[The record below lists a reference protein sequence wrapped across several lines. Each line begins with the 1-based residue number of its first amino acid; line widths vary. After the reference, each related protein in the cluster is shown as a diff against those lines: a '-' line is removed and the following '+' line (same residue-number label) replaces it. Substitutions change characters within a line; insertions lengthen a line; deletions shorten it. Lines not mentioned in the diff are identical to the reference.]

1 MSDLSAENGNITLE
15 TDPVD
20 NPSDEDQSSTSL
32 VTNRLRMMLDA
43 AGRSDLPATRES
55 WLLLTDDEIVQT
67 SEVYV
72 NEVDEE
78 EAAFMRSLFDSNSG
92 KTDGVLDGIFSNP
105 NTNPFLTTVRTLS
118 TCTEITFDAGTITM
132 IPYCIIELK

>member
-1 MSDLSAENGNITLE
+1 
-15 TDPVD
+15 
-20 NPSDEDQSSTSL
+20 
-32 VTNRLRMMLDA
+32 MMLDA

-78 EAAFMRSLFDSNSG
+78 EAAFVKECLLSSFPDGYSDELDESVISLDDARRTLSN
-92 KTDGVLDGIFSNP
+92 IFSN
-105 NTNPFLTTVRTLS
+105 
-118 TCTEITFDAGTITM
+118 IG
-132 IPYCIIELK
+132 Y

>member
-1 MSDLSAENGNITLE
+1 MSEVSKRITVEMSDLSADNGNITLE

-32 VTNRLRMMLDA
+32 VTTRLRMMLDA

-72 NEVDEE
+72 NEVDQE
-78 EAAFMRSLFDSNSG
+78 EA
-92 KTDGVLDGIFSNP
+92 
-105 NTNPFLTTVRTLS
+105 
-118 TCTEITFDAGTITM
+118 
-132 IPYCIIELK
+132 